1 MGIYTR
7 YKKSPDGF
15 RQLVELLE
23 STPSIRRK
31 KMIDA
36 GMAEDPEY
44 TEEAMKFV
52 FTFEDVL
59 ALPDNEMA
67 ELVNQVPPRVTAF
80 AIAKL
85 NDDVKDRMYRCGN
98 PRMVSEV
105 KEYLSGNVEM
115 RDIGGAQLKM
125 VEALRKL
132 EKRGMI
138 KTKRIPA

>member
-1 MGIYTR
+1 
-7 YKKSPDGF
+7 
-15 RQLVELLE
+15 
-23 STPSIRRK
+23 
-31 KMIDA
+31 MIDA